1 MAIFKIDPVRDD
13 YTGKHLVINC
23 RTKDVFSCDTREE
36 ADALADAHQAETVH
50 LNKG

>member
-1 MAIFKIDPVRDD
+1 MPIFKIDLQMDD

-23 RTKDVFSCDTREE
+23 RTKDVFACDTLEE
-36 ADALADAHQAETVH
+36 AQALADAHQAETVH